1 LEREHLWTILRKDK
15 GDGTKQYFGVPP
27 KK

>member
-1 LEREHLWTILRKDK
+1 LEREHMWTILRKDK